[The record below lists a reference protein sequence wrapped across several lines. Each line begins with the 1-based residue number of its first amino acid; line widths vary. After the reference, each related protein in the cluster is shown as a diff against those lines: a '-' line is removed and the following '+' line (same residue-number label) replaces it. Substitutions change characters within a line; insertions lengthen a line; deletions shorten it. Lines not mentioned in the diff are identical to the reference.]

1 MQDRVCR
8 EKRLINSAS
17 SKSCRSTLVAAG
29 FGAYFFLLV
38 ISYMLLSNPDI
49 DQVAFMLILLHLFIC
64 REVIAHA

>member
-49 DQVAFMLILLHLFIC
+49 DQVLPLCLSSFTCSSA
-64 REVIAHA
+64 EK